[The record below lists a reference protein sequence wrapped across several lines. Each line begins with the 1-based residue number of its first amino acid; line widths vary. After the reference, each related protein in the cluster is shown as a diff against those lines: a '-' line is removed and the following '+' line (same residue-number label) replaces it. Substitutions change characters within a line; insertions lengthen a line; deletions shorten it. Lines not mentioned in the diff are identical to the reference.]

1 MSQGRAAPRRA
12 PRGVGAPL
20 RLSLA
25 SRECLASWRPPIPAW
40 PCRHRDTPP
49 RSPGPSPP
57 ARAPGL
63 GSVCTDQRSRAC
75 AAFAG
80 FPGRRLPS
88 HFILGDANLT
98 RGRAY
103 PPGSLLRSPVPL
115 GAGRASPRDGDA
127 VCADC
132 RLLSL
137 NRGVRPQPW
146 PVSLGPATRRARAP
160 NAARGPRGP
169 PFSPLSGSSSAAVGT
184 ESPCAQLCSELPG
197 ASRPSGRSRA
207 GTASPRL
214 LTERRRLS
222 PPYHGERVPS
232 VGARPQGERTGSD
245 VGRKR
250 SRRVTGRGPCR
261 LRRSRGGP
269 GRSCGAWGALPRVR
283 PCSGGC
289 SAVFLGFLLNFQ
301 ALCRRAHVTCPRPL
315 R

>member
-40 PCRHRDTPP
+40 PRRP

-57 ARAPGL
+57 SRAPWPR
-63 GSVCTDQRSRAC
+63 VRVHDQHSRAC

-80 FPGRRLPS
+80 FSGRRFPS
-88 HFILGDANLT
+88 HFILGDTDLT

-103 PPGSLLRSPVPL
+103 PLGSLLRSPVPL
-115 GAGRASPRDGDA
+115 SGGRASPRDGDA
-127 VCADC
+127 VRADC

-137 NRGVRPQPW
+137 NHGVRPQPW

-160 NAARGPRGP
+160 NAAWGPQGP

-232 VGARPQGERTGSD
+232 VGARPRGEQTGSD

-250 SRRVTGRGPCR
+250 SRCITGRGPCR

-269 GRSCGAWGALPRVR
+269 ARSCEAEASP
-283 PCSGGC
+283 
-289 SAVFLGFLLNFQ
+289 
-301 ALCRRAHVTCPRPL
+301 
-315 R
+315 

>member
-25 SRECLASWRPPIPAW
+25 SRERLASWRPPIPAW
-40 PCRHRDTPP
+40 PRRP

-57 ARAPGL
+57 SRAPWPR
-63 GSVCTDQRSRAC
+63 VRVHDQHSRAC

-80 FPGRRLPS
+80 FSGRRFPS
-88 HFILGDANLT
+88 HFILGDTNLT

-115 GAGRASPRDGDA
+115 SGGRASPPDGDA
-127 VCADC
+127 VRADC

-146 PVSLGPATRRARAP
+146 PMSLRLATWRARAP
-160 NAARGPRGP
+160 NTAQGPRGP
-169 PFSPLSGSSSAAVGT
+169 PFSPLSGSSSTAVGT

-214 LTERRRLS
+214 LTERRCLS

-232 VGARPQGERTGSD
+232 VGAPPWGEQTGSD

-250 SRRVTGRGPCR
+250 SRCVTGRGPCR

-269 GRSCGAWGALPRVR
+269 ARSCEAEASPCGAWGALPSVR
-283 PCSGGC
+283 PVLRGAAQLFSSG
-289 SAVFLGFLLNFQ
+289 SS
-301 ALCRRAHVTCPRPL
+301 
-315 R
+315 

>member
-1 MSQGRAAPRRA
+1 MVTRGPDATGGSGCLRGAQLPAGRLGASGPPCGCRWRHGSVLHPGAPRFL
-12 PRGVGAPL
+12 PGHV
-20 RLSLA
+20 
-25 SRECLASWRPPIPAW
+25 
-40 PCRHRDTPP
+40 
-49 RSPGPSPP
+49 GPSPP
-57 ARAPGL
+57 SRAPWPR
-63 GSVCTDQRSRAC
+63 VRVHDQRSRAC

-80 FPGRRLPS
+80 FSGRRFPS
-88 HFILGDANLT
+88 HFILGDTDLT

-103 PPGSLLRSPVPL
+103 PLGSLLRSPVPL
-115 GAGRASPRDGDA
+115 SGGRASPRDGDA
-127 VCADC
+127 VRADC

-160 NAARGPRGP
+160 NTVQGPQGP

-214 LTERRRLS
+214 LTERRCLS

-232 VGARPQGERTGSD
+232 VGARPRGEQTGSD

-250 SRRVTGRGPCR
+250 SRCVTGRGPCH

-269 GRSCGAWGALPRVR
+269 ARSCEAEASPCGAWGALPSVR
-283 PCSGGC
+283 PVLRGAAQLFSSG
-289 SAVFLGFLLNFQ
+289 SS
-301 ALCRRAHVTCPRPL
+301 
-315 R
+315 